1 MSQPSL
7 FGDSESRPLT
17 DPSPGGDGAT
27 SPLADAE
34 RPSHDDRQPDAE
46 ALAGAER
53 GPSQGRQP
61 AAELPLDDGRQSS
74 DKPQA
79 DAEPQAEDA
88 RQSGGAA
95 AVPPFEYW
103 KTPVEPGR
111 TLVEASAGTG
121 KTFAIA
127 GLVLK
132 LVLDGDWLAREPG
145 GPPDLRRLLVVTFT
159 NAATDELRQRIR
171 RALRAALDRARGV
184 RLDPGSERGQD
195 LALVEKLDDLLA
207 RPDAEHRLLAALD
220 RVDEAGVFTI
230 HGFCK
235 RVLQQAAFESG
246 TPFEMDFVEDADS
259 DALRT
264 RAAAD
269 AWARLVHGD
278 ALLTAVALH
287 FGRKAKD
294 PLSTASPLPSGRS
307 PEALRAFHKATS
319 DFPSVRILPD
329 TPGLEDALD
338 AVRQSQSALAQAWDA
353 DAVADALAELDWN
366 KNAPL
371 ATAPEAPDRVAA
383 FARGGDPDALCWA
396 LACAPDALGKTATTK
411 SNAQKE
417 AVAKL
422 IADDGIQACGRM
434 AEAVG
439 VLDLAFVRAFVLEV
453 GERVRAIKE
462 RRGQLTFADLISR
475 LHDALH
481 DPETGPALGAS
492 IRRQFAVAV
501 IDEFQDTDPHQY
513 AIFRTA
519 FQDRPLYFVG
529 DPKQAIYAFR
539 GADVHAYLGA
549 QADADRRFTL
559 GTNWRSTAGLVE
571 AVNRVFERPA
581 RAFLF
586 DGIPFRRVAPSPA
599 KQAPRL
605 NDGNLP
611 PLVWWPTPSGPKGAL
626 GKGALAEEIPPI
638 VAAEVARLLT
648 SAKLGDRALEASDVA
663 VLVPSR
669 YEAAAIL
676 EALRQRGVPAVVSRS
691 NDVRES
697 GAMAGVELVLRA
709 FLRPED
715 ERARRAALATDLWGW
730 TATDLA
736 ALDDD
741 PEREA
746 GIVLRLRDG
755 QRRWR
760 RGGVL
765 GALVAFQD
773 QERVVERLLARPD
786 GERWATDLRHA
797 TELLHEV
804 EGGGARSPE
813 DLAHWLR
820 HRADQSLPSREMKEL
835 RLERD
840 AQAVTITTHHN
851 SKGLEYEV
859 VFLPYLW
866 SLSQRDYEPQTPTL
880 ARTARGVVYDLG
892 SDDLDAHDQLRQAD
906 ALAEAV
912 RRAYVAMTRARER
925 CYVVWGKAGYGRWRL
940 DHRSALGYLLAG
952 HAAEWAGDLAA
963 HVQDARSQAA
973 GADPLDAV
981 RALDPDGDVMRVVEP
996 PAPGSGP
1003 DLARAEPEREL
1014 GEAAGL
1020 SPDGHRR
1027 ARDAWRRASF
1037 SGWARHG
1044 EPDSGLAAADE
1055 SDSDARDDA
1064 TPVGIHAFAAGTGP
1078 GTCLHAVLEHARW
1091 PAPDAGDDD
1100 RQRAQAHNRETVERE
1115 LQAHG
1120 LDRRGR
1126 PHRAPVEPV
1135 SEVLALLDR
1144 VAAAPLF
1151 GTDDG
1156 APLRLADAP
1165 HRVAEWSFAFPL
1177 DRVAPSAL
1185 ADAFRQWGAEPFA
1198 AGYAD
1203 AIAGLSRDAVDGLM
1217 VGEVDLVAQ
1226 VAGRWWVVDWKSNR
1240 LGADATA
1247 YTPDALAATMTGHH
1261 YGLQLHLY
1269 TLALH
1274 RYLRSRLGDAYDYGT
1289 HVGGATYAFLRGM
1302 EAGAEAGLFTHRPS
1316 AALIDALDRT
1326 LAPDA

>member
-1 MSQPSL
+1 M
-7 FGDSESRPLT
+7 
-17 DPSPGGDGAT
+17 
-27 SPLADAE
+27 
-34 RPSHDDRQPDAE
+34 
-46 ALAGAER
+46 
-53 GPSQGRQP
+53 
-61 AAELPLDDGRQSS
+61 
-74 DKPQA
+74 
-79 DAEPQAEDA
+79 
-88 RQSGGAA
+88 
-95 AVPPFEYW
+95 
-103 KTPVEPGR
+103 
-111 TLVEASAGTG
+111 
-121 KTFAIA
+121 
-127 GLVLK
+127 
-132 LVLDGDWLAREPG
+132 
-145 GPPDLRRLLVVTFT
+145 
-159 NAATDELRQRIR
+159 
-171 RALRAALDRARGV
+171 
-184 RLDPGSERGQD
+184 
-195 LALVEKLDDLLA
+195 
-207 RPDAEHRLLAALD
+207 
-220 RVDEAGVFTI
+220 
-230 HGFCK
+230 
-235 RVLQQAAFESG
+235 
-246 TPFEMDFVEDADS
+246 
-259 DALRT
+259 
-264 RAAAD
+264 
-269 AWARLVHGD
+269 
-278 ALLTAVALH
+278 
-287 FGRKAKD
+287 
-294 PLSTASPLPSGRS
+294 
-307 PEALRAFHKATS
+307 
-319 DFPSVRILPD
+319 
-329 TPGLEDALD
+329 
-338 AVRQSQSALAQAWDA
+338 
-353 DAVADALAELDWN
+353 
-366 KNAPL
+366 
-371 ATAPEAPDRVAA
+371 AA
-383 FARGGDPDALCWA
+383 FARGDDPDALAWA
-396 LACAPDALGKTATTK
+396 LACAPGALQKTATTK
-411 SNAQKE
+411 SNDQKA
-417 AVAKL
+417 AVAAL
-422 IADDGIQACGRM
+422 VASDAVAACGRL
-434 AEAVG
+434 ADAVG
-439 VLDLAFVRAFVLEV
+439 VLDLAFVRAFVLEIDA
-453 GERVRAIKE
+453 RVRAIKE

-481 DPETGPALGAS
+481 DPGAGPALGAS

-559 GTNWRSTAGLVE
+559 GTNWRSAAGLVE

-586 DGIPFRRVAPSPA
+586 DGIPFRRVASSPA
-599 KQAPRL
+599 KQTPRL
-605 NDGNLP
+605 TDGDLP
-611 PLVWWPTPSGPKGAL
+611 PLVWWPTPTGPKGAL
-626 GKGALAEEIPPI
+626 GKGDLAEEIPPL

-648 SAKLGDRALEASDVA
+648 SATLGDRPLEAGDVA

-697 GAMAGVELVLRA
+697 PAMAGVELVLRA
-709 FLRPED
+709 LLHPED
-715 ERARRAALATDLWGW
+715 ERARRAALATSLWGW

-736 ALDDD
+736 ALDDE

-746 GIVLRLRDG
+746 QIVARLRDG

-797 TELLHEV
+797 AELLHEV
-804 EGGGARSPE
+804 EAGGARSPE

-880 ARTARGVVYDLG
+880 ARTPAGVVYDLG
-892 SDDLDAHDQLRQAD
+892 SADLGAHDQLRQAD

-912 RRAYVAMTRARER
+912 RRAYVALTRARER
-925 CYVVWGKAGYGRWRL
+925 CYVVWGKAGYGQWRL
-940 DHRSALGYLLAG
+940 DHRSALGYLLSGHTAG
-952 HAAEWAGDLAA
+952 WSGDLAA
-963 HVQDARSQAA
+963 HVADARSEAA
-973 GADPLDAV
+973 GADPLAAV
-981 RALDPDGDVMRVVEP
+981 QTLDPEGDWMRVVDP

-1003 DLARAEPEREL
+1003 DLASAEPARET
-1014 GEAAGL
+1014 GEAAPL

-1044 EPDSGLAAADE
+1044 AGDSGLAASDE

-1064 TPVGIHAFAAGTGP
+1064 TPAGIHAFAAGTGP
-1078 GTCLHAVLEHARW
+1078 GTCLHAVLQYARW
-1091 PAPDAGDDD
+1091 DQPDADDD
-1100 RQRAQAHNRETVERE
+1100 RQRVQAHNRETVERA

-1151 GTDDG
+1151 GSDG
-1156 APLRLADAP
+1156 DTPHRLVDAE

-1177 DRVAPSAL
+1177 GRVAPSTL
-1185 ADAFRQWGAEPFA
+1185 ARAFRDHGTDPFGAD
-1198 AGYAD
+1198 YAD
-1203 AIAGLSRDAVDGLM
+1203 AIAALSRDAVDGLM
-1217 VGEVDLVAQ
+1217 VGEVDLVAC
-1226 VAGRWWVVDWKSNR
+1226 AADRWWVVDWKSNR
-1240 LGADATA
+1240 LGADASA
-1247 YTPDALAATMTGHH
+1247 YTASALAATMTGHH

-1269 TLALH
+1269 TLGLH
-1274 RYLRSRLGDAYDYGT
+1274 RYLRSRLGDEYDYDA
-1289 HVGGATYAFLRGM
+1289 HVGGATYAFLRGLDD
-1302 EAGAEAGLFTHRPS
+1302 GSDAGLFTHRPS
-1316 AALIDALDRT
+1316 AALLDALDQI